1 MKNLRLFVR
10 CNVVSHNVGEI
21 NEIMC
26 VFTLYNVICYVL
38 NLSNTSRLTSRRDQ
52 TIVSPYRKTNT

>member
-21 NEIMC
+21 NEIIC
-26 VFTLYNVICYVL
+26 VFMLCFHSFPVV
-38 NLSNTSRLTSRRDQ
+38 D
-52 TIVSPYRKTNT
+52 